1 MQRATEGRPAYSD
14 RRASAWQYW
23 QSILCVCT
31 CTLWGKV
38 MGCTEG
44 RAAAGCRLHEDT
56 ARNTRMARSAKPSA
70 PTPAFALMD
79 GRVPSGAL
87 EEACARY
94 HQRSKQVNTREA
106 RQRSSASDS
115 TAAPAAWS
123 ISASPWASET
133 NAASNW
139 DGAT

>member
-23 QSILCVCT
+23 QSILYVCT

-56 ARNTRMARSAKPSA
+56 ARKTRMARSAKPSA
-70 PTPAFALMD
+70 PTPAFALID
-79 GRVPSGAL
+79 GRGPSGAF
-87 EEACARY
+87 EEACETY
-94 HQRSKQVNTREA
+94 HQRRKQVNIRPLGESAERLGGGA
-106 RQRSSASDS
+106 RGAFDVRSEEH
-115 TAAPAAWS
+115 T
-123 ISASPWASET
+123 SELQSL
-133 NAASNW
+133 AYL
-139 DGAT
+139 